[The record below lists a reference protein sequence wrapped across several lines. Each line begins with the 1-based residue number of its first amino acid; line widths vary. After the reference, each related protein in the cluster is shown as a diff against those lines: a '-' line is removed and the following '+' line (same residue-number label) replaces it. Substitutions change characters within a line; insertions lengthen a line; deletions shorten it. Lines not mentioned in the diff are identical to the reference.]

1 MRKPLAPP
9 DPPSLL
15 ASLTRNVPGA
25 IYRCNLDSDWTMHL
39 IGDEIERITGYPA
52 ADFIENRRRT
62 YMSLVHP
69 DDHRRVEREVWVAV
83 EANRPYELEYRIRTA
98 AGDYR
103 WVLER
108 GCAVEGHEREW
119 LDGIIFDITDRRRAE
134 ERARRAEADA
144 AVARELADSRRR
156 MMLAADDA
164 RRRIERDLHD
174 GAQQTLVCALM
185 TLRAGMRRVAGA
197 PARAAEL
204 LEAADGH
211 LARSLQDLR
220 DLAHGIHPSLLA
232 AHGLAAALGEVAAR
246 TPLPLH
252 VVDELGQRLPTDIEA
267 ALYFSA
273 AEAVTNAA
281 KHADPTEVRVHIGR
295 RNGAAFVRVLDD
307 GIGGASLERGSG
319 LRGLCDRLATLGG
332 TVAVASPPGS
342 GTTIVAEVPV
352 LAGTAAA

>member
-1 MRKPLAPP
+1 MTKPLATP
-9 DPPSLL
+9 DPASLL
-15 ASLTRNVPGA
+15 ASLTCNVPGA
-25 IYRCNLDSDWTMHL
+25 IYRCTLDSDWTMHL

-69 DDHRRVEREVWVAV
+69 DDHRRVEREGWVAG
-83 EANRPYELEYRIRTA
+83 EADPPYELESRIRTA
-98 AGDYR
+98 TGDYR

-108 GCAVEGHEREW
+108 GCAVQGHEREW

-156 MMLAADDA
+156 MMRAADDA

-185 TLRAGMRRVAGA
+185 TLRGAVRSMRDD
-197 PARAAEL
+197 PARAVQL
-204 LEAADGH
+204 LQSADGH
-211 LARSLQDLR
+211 LERSLQDLR

-246 TPLPLH
+246 TPLPVQ

-281 KHADPTEVRVHIGR
+281 KHANPSEVRVQIGR
-295 RNGAAFVRVLDD
+295 RNGSAFVHVVDD
-307 GIGGASLERGSG
+307 GVGGASLEQGSG

-332 TVAVASPPGS
+332 TVVVTSPPGV
-342 GTTIVAEVPV
+342 GTTLVAEVPV
-352 LAGTAAA
+352 AAETPRA